1 MPRLT
6 ALQRSDPAAVRLMVD
21 SIFEGISGGAKQS
34 YCEFLAA
41 SIDYLSQHHGDRWG
55 VTLREDTN
63 VLRLNAGIVEALVLY
78 SGGLRVLVEKKKAP
92 PRTRFDRRSHH
103 RNAPGCETADIPLA
117 ELPRSLPR
125 LAEAHHAALTI
136 IARRP
141 AFRKTLNAH
150 STGVTAWLSQV
161 LRRKVAN
168 PEIPQR
174 PLHIVQGGIQNGDKA
189 LLERLARGNQ
199 STRSW
204 VAPKSVAPG
213 DEIVVYI
220 RGFGLF
226 ATALAKSSAEP
237 RAGWKN
243 RYGSDLTSIRLIEP
257 PVSLAAIRRHI
268 PDLDWAKYPRS
279 ITTPPPELADGIRT
293 LIAWR
298 RTGGIEL
305 DEDFVDTANIDEL
318 KMIALHV
325 ARERVPPKAG
335 TALYR
340 AGSAAIRR
348 YVLGRAKGL
357 CEGCGV
363 PAPFRG
369 VDGQPF
375 LEAHHTTR
383 LADDGPDHPRKVIG
397 ICPNCHRRAHLAEDA
412 KSFNTALMK
421 KLRILEAAL

>member
-1 MPRLT
+1 M
-6 ALQRSDPAAVRLMVD
+6 
-21 SIFEGISGGAKQS
+21 
-34 YCEFLAA
+34 
-41 SIDYLSQHHGDRWG
+41 
-55 VTLREDTN
+55 
-63 VLRLNAGIVEALVLY
+63 
-78 SGGLRVLVEKKKAP
+78 
-92 PRTRFDRRSHH
+92 
-103 RNAPGCETADIPLA
+103 
-117 ELPRSLPR
+117 
-125 LAEAHHAALTI
+125 
-136 IARRP
+136 
-141 AFRKTLNAH
+141 
-150 STGVTAWLSQV
+150 

-174 PLHIVQGGIQNGDKA
+174 PLHIVQGGVLNGDKSR
-189 LLERLARGNQ
+189 LESRKVH
-199 STRSW
+199 W
-204 VAPKSVAPG
+204 WMVPKTAAKG
-213 DEIVVYI
+213 DELVIYI
-220 RGFGLF
+220 RGLGFF
-226 ATALAKSSAEP
+226 ATARVTSAP
-237 RAGWKN
+237 RPRTDWKN
-243 RYGSDLTSIRLIEP
+243 RYRAGVDSVRLISP
-257 PVSLAAIRRHI
+257 PVSLGAIRRHV
-268 PDLDWAKYPRS
+268 PDSGWAKYPRS

-298 RTGGIEL
+298 RTGGIDL

>member
-1 MPRLT
+1 MPRPT

-21 SIFEGISGGAKQS
+21 SIFEGISGDAKQS

-63 VLRLNAGIVEALVLY
+63 VLRLNAGIVEGLILY

-174 PLHIVQGGIQNGDKA
+174 PLHIVQGGVLNGDKSR
-189 LLERLARGNQ
+189 LESRKVH
-199 STRSW
+199 W
-204 VAPKSVAPG
+204 WMVPKTAAKG
-213 DEIVVYI
+213 DELVIYI
-220 RGFGLF
+220 RGLGFF
-226 ATALAKSSAEP
+226 ATARVTSAP
-237 RAGWKN
+237 RPRTDWKN
-243 RYGSDLTSIRLIEP
+243 RYRAGVDSVRLISP
-257 PVSLAAIRRHI
+257 PVSLGAIRRHV
-268 PDLDWAKYPRS
+268 PDSGWAKYPRS

-298 RTGGIEL
+298 RTGGIDL

>member
-1 MPRLT
+1 MVPKT
-6 ALQRSDPAAVRLMVD
+6 A
-21 SIFEGISGGAKQS
+21 AK
-34 YCEFLAA
+34 
-41 SIDYLSQHHGDRWG
+41 
-55 VTLREDTN
+55 
-63 VLRLNAGIVEALVLY
+63 
-78 SGGLRVLVEKKKAP
+78 
-92 PRTRFDRRSHH
+92 
-103 RNAPGCETADIPLA
+103 
-117 ELPRSLPR
+117 
-125 LAEAHHAALTI
+125 
-136 IARRP
+136 
-141 AFRKTLNAH
+141 
-150 STGVTAWLSQV
+150 
-161 LRRKVAN
+161 
-168 PEIPQR
+168 
-174 PLHIVQGGIQNGDKA
+174 
-189 LLERLARGNQ
+189 
-199 STRSW
+199 
-204 VAPKSVAPG
+204 G
-213 DEIVVYI
+213 DELVIYI
-220 RGFGLF
+220 RGLGFF
-226 ATALAKSSAEP
+226 ATARVTSAP
-237 RAGWKN
+237 RPRTDWKN
-243 RYGSDLTSIRLIEP
+243 RYRAGVDSVRLISP
-257 PVSLAAIRRHI
+257 PVSLGAIRRHV
-268 PDLDWAKYPRS
+268 PDSGWAKYPRS

-298 RTGGIEL
+298 RTGGIDL